1 MVLEGVND
9 GTFLGHTLTVK
20 SPPITTKKLIEALL
34 CRLQPDLSLTER
46 VVLSARANAH
56 VPRISLSVSLFHD
69 YFLPDLI
76 RNILPQS
83 PPRSFTKQE
92 MLSASFLIPPFLNA
106 GNPLVSL
113 CFIYYIQCGGC
124 RAGARGRAPSTLR
137 PRINNDFLYC
147 STSASAV
154 ADGAENEER
163 KMTINDRNNR
173 RIMQLDDAN

>member
-9 GTFLGHTLTVK
+9 GTFLRHTLTVK

-76 RNILPQS
+76 GNILAQIF
-83 PPRSFTKQE
+83 PRSFTKQE
-92 MLSASFLIPPFLNA
+92 MLSASFLMPPFLNA

-113 CFIYYIQCGGC
+113 CFIYYIQCGVC
-124 RAGARGRAPSTLR
+124 RAGARGKAARSRSSYVAPPHPRLLLHRLPDHVLMTFCTAPLLQALLQMELR
-137 PRINNDFLYC
+137 MKR
-147 STSASAV
+147 
-154 ADGAENEER
+154 
-163 KMTINDRNNR
+163 
-173 RIMQLDDAN
+173 